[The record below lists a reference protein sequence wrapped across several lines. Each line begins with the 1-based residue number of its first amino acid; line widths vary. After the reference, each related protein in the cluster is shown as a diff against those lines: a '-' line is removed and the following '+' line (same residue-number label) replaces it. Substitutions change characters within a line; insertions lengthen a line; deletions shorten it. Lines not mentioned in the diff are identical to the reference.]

1 MLIGTA
7 SVADLAVRAP
17 TIEHFT
23 GETIRFDGVE
33 LLQLTAEMKN
43 AARVAVLPP
52 ALHPTVPATLSVQVL
67 NIRESPWGPFS
78 FAVCRV
84 GCRSGVRARGFTTRA
99 YATTAVAADAMAS
112 TFGYPCGVAEVSL
125 RRGYDGAD
133 ARVETDRT
141 VLFSGGGIDPIP
153 MGADDVQYTG
163 SPNLASTPRGLRLVQ
178 VESEHHPQQVERLTP
193 RIGVFAGEHWGN
205 PLLVPSYVVSASIA
219 VESLEYPPV
228 RFVCRPEELAFTGT
242 ESVR

>member
-7 SVADLAVRAP
+7 NVADLAVGAS
-17 TIEHFT
+17 TIENFT

-43 AARVAVLPP
+43 SARVAVLPP
-52 ALHPTVPATLSVQVL
+52 SLHPTVPATLSVQAL

-84 GCRSGVRARGFTTRA
+84 GCRSGVRARGFVTRA
-99 YATTAVAADAMAS
+99 YATTIVAADAMAS
-112 TFGYPCGVAEVSL
+112 TFGYPCSVGEVSL

-133 ARVETDRT
+133 ARVELDGTLILS
-141 VLFSGGGIDPIP
+141 VGGIDPVP

-163 SPNLASTPRGLRLVQ
+163 SLNLASTPRGLRLVQ
-178 VESEHHPQQVERLTP
+178 VESDHHPHQVERLTP
-193 RIGVFAGEHWGN
+193 RLDVFVGGHWGS
-205 PLLVPSYVVSASIA
+205 PLLVPSHVVSASIA